1 MTIERW
7 KGGWYVLDGPDP
19 VVLKL
24 GPFLTF
30 LDAYTI
36 LNRLNFNRKALP

>member
-1 MTIERW
+1 MTIEQE
-7 KGGWYVLDGPDP
+7 KGVWYIVDGS
-19 VVLKL
+19 VFKI

>member
-1 MTIERW
+1 MTIKQE
-7 KGGWYVLDGPDP
+7 KGVWYIVDGP
-19 VVLKL
+19 VFKI

-30 LDAYTI
+30 LEAYTI